1 MPLPGTFVK
10 GKRPWG
16 EDTKFDI
23 ALPCATQNEVEEE
36 DAKVPLLTHP
46 TQISTRAELLLLQ
59 VKCTGKGMLQL
70 HIQSVC
76 NLMALAQ
83 TKFLV
88 QLENV

>member
-1 MPLPGTFVK
+1 MPSPGTYVK

-46 TQISTRAELLLLQ
+46 TQICAHAKVPLLQ
-59 VKCTGKGMLQL
+59 FRFTGKDMLQL
-70 HIQSVC
+70 HIHGI
-76 NLMALAQ
+76 
-83 TKFLV
+83 
-88 QLENV
+88 